1 MAVCVPKSCKW
12 SKPSGCGVALV
23 PTAVGV
29 ASVGCEAERS
39 QAANSKTAATANE
52 IMIIIFLVMLSSSGT
67 ALSKYSE

>member
-29 ASVGCEAERS
+29 ASSGCEADRS
-39 QAANSKTAATANE
+39 QAANSKPAATASE
-52 IMIIIFLVMLSSSGT
+52 KTIIIFLVTFSSSGT
-67 ALSKYSE
+67 TLSK